1 MIKVGNG
8 KKTVRRNIE
17 RSRNAIAGVTRDN
30 CMVTS
35 TVALGSAKIENGS
48 KEESKNGGKQH
59 ILELAKDTAERSVYL
74 YVESQ
79 QMWVDNVPEAG
90 S

>member
-17 RSRNAIAGVTRDN
+17 RSRNAIASVSRDN
-30 CMVTS
+30 CMFTS

-48 KEESKNGGKQH
+48 KEESKNRGEQH
-59 ILELAKDTAERSVYL
+59 FLELAKDTSEGSVHLYAES
-74 YVESQ
+74 
-79 QMWVDNVPEAG
+79 
-90 S
+90 